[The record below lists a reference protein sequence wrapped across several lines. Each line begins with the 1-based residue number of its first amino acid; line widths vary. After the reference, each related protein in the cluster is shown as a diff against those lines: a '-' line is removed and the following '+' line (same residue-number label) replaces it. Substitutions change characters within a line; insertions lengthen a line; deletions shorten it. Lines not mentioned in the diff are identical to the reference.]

1 MKRGLM
7 TIRTHDAVVFL
18 APANVAA
25 PGLHNG
31 RVKVMLICSKIFSTD
46 IPKIDSHTAK
56 SVRKPNFKRIHLSS
70 S

>member
-1 MKRGLM
+1 MKRGLSI
-7 TIRTHDAVVFL
+7 IRMHDAVEFL
-18 APANVAA
+18 APANDAA

-31 RVKVMLICSKIFSTD
+31 GVKVMLIGSKIFSTD

-56 SVRKPNFKRIHLSS
+56 SVRKPNIKRIHLSS